1 MSTVVY
7 KEARAK
13 INLSLLVTGR
23 KSDGYHTL
31 DSIIFFVG
39 FCDRLSFRID
49 KELSLEISGPFSD
62 SLENGRNNLTIQAAE
77 AFKKECKLNSGV
89 AISLEKNIPVSAG
102 LGGGSANAAVT
113 LLALNE
119 LHNTGLTF
127 ESLAE
132 IGLTIGAD
140 VPVCLFG
147 ETARVQGIGEN
158 IRPFVFP
165 HKLGVVLVNPGV
177 PISTARVFS
186 RFNSDF
192 SEFMSEDTLSEL
204 SAMQNFSSFTAL
216 RNDLEFPATQLCPE
230 ISRVLGALRSEADC
244 IVSGLS
250 GSGPTCFGL
259 FQTSEEAKRA
269 AKRLKQQNTNWWL
282 KATAVH
288 N

>member
-13 INLSLLVTGR
+13 INLSLLITGR
-23 KSDGYHTL
+23 KSDGYHIL
-31 DSIIFFVG
+31 DSIIFFVS

-62 SLENGRNNLTIQAAE
+62 SLENGRNNLIIQAAE
-77 AFKKECKLNSGV
+77 AFKKECKLNTGV

-102 LGGGSANAAVT
+102 LGGGSTNAAVT

-119 LHNTGLTF
+119 LCKTGLTSA
-127 ESLAE
+127 SLAE
-132 IGLTIGAD
+132 IGLSIGAD

-147 ETARVQGIGEN
+147 ETARVQGIGEE
-158 IRPFVFP
+158 IQPFVFP
-165 HKLGVVLVNPGV
+165 HKFGVVLVNPGV
-177 PISTARVFS
+177 PISTAKVFS
-186 RFNSDF
+186 RFNSGF
-192 SEFMSEDTLSEL
+192 SEVMSADTLNEL
-204 SAMQNFSSFTAL
+204 SAMQNFRPFTAL
-216 RNDLEFPATQLCPE
+216 RNDLELPATQLCPE
-230 ISRVLGALRSEADC
+230 ISQVLAVLRCETDS

-259 FQTSEEAKRA
+259 FQTLEEAERVV
-269 AKRLKQQNTNWWL
+269 KRLKQQNTNWWL
-282 KATAVH
+282 KATAVY